1 MIQIMLEISDVKSVV
16 VSDITDDYGDNIIIY
31 FTHMYCDVQIP
42 IPSLSIRLQFFFLK
56 NITKLVNYHNYHLK
70 YKIF

>member
-1 MIQIMLEISDVKSVV
+1 MIQMMLEISDVKSVV
-16 VSDITDDYGDNIIIY
+16 VSDITEYHHIFY
-31 FTHMYCDVQIP
+31 YDVQIP
-42 IPSLSIRLQFFFLK
+42 FPSLSIRLQFFLQK